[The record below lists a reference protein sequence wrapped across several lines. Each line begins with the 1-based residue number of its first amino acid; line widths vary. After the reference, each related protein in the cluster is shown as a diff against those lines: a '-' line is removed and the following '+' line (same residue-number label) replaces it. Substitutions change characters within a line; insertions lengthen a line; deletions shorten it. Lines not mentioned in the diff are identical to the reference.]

1 MRVKLVQ
8 RSPHSKQPQSPT
20 RVTIFFPFQ
29 FYLSDL
35 YIQVN
40 QFVPFGSF
48 TLHVQ
53 LGLGWD
59 VFQNGWD
66 GSQQLRRFVPPP
78 PHHHHYLIFNTSNF
92 LYQNGKYDR
101 HWITTYNFICT
112 FCHYFPKMVMQE
124 SKSFIPTVAKSHVD
138 FKLKKCKITHW
149 V

>member
-40 QFVPFGSF
+40 QFGSF

-66 GSQQLRRFVPPP
+66 GSQPLRRFVPPP
-78 PHHHHYLIFNTSNF
+78 SPPPLP
-92 LYQNGKYDR
+92 
-101 HWITTYNFICT
+101 
-112 FCHYFPKMVMQE
+112 YFQHIELSVPKW
-124 SKSFIPTVAKSHVD
+124 
-138 FKLKKCKITHW
+138 KI
-149 V
+149 